1 MAMNNRVLSIEIGN
15 SFTKICEMDYKV
27 KKPKVYKV
35 LTVETP
41 EGIVVDGMLQP
52 TQEYADRMVNALG
65 TNGIRT
71 KKVIFTISSTRVAS
85 REVQIP
91 NVKASKI
98 EALVKTNANE
108 YFPVDLTQYEIGH
121 YLAGG
126 LTENGKLRVMA
137 LAVPKALLDSYY
149 QLAQMCSW
157 EVECFDY
164 SSNSLYQILRD
175 EKSEK
180 VTMVIKIDENST
192 IVTVLSAGKVL
203 LQRTVAYGVQDAI
216 DTMIASGA
224 YAVNDPMSAV
234 ERFQKKTCLNRV
246 LHPGDK
252 VWEENAGRW
261 EDEDAGNVEV
271 TEARQKITASL
282 EPLIVGVS
290 RVIDFYDSRN
300 SENPIEKS
308 YVTGLGGSFSGMSK
322 LFTNCLERKVHTL
335 SEMDDKIGMS
345 KAIRSTRPAAY
356 ISCLGAV
363 LAPVGLIDKSTQKSK
378 GLTVVSGTNYTFVS
392 VAVLVLGV
400 ILSIAMAATSVTR
413 YLGNVAQNV
422 YLQNRVQELQP
433 AQAVYNDYLAAEA
446 QYDKYTYLYA
456 YTQTPNENLVEFINE
471 LEQILPDSFYTNSFS
486 SDQTGISMSV
496 TVEGKAA
503 AARTI
508 LNIRNMQSID
518 DVEISNITDSKDET
532 GTSIVTFSI
541 TGSYKVLGVILSI
554 AMAATSVTRYLG
566 NVAQNVYLQNRVQ
579 ELQPA
584 QAVYNDYL
592 AAEAQYDKYTYL
604 YAYTQTP
611 NENLVEFINELEQI
625 LPDSFYTNS
634 FSSDQTGISMSVTV
648 EGKAAAAR
656 TILNIRN
663 MQSIDDVEISN
674 ITDSKDET
682 GTSIVT
688 FSITGSYKEL
698 TDETEESGEAQADTQ
713 TAQ

>member
-1 MAMNNRVLSIEIGN
+1 MNNRVLSIEIGN
-15 SFTKICEMDYKV
+15 SFTKICEIDYKV

-41 EGIVVDGMLQP
+41 EGVVVDGMLQP
-52 TQEYADRMVNALG
+52 TQEYADHLVNALG

-71 KKVIFTISSTRVAS
+71 KRVIFTISSTRVAS

-91 NVKASKI
+91 NVKANKI
-98 EALVKTNANE
+98 EALVKTNAND

-126 LTENGKLRVMA
+126 LTEEGKLRVMA

-149 QLAQMCSW
+149 QLAQMCGW

-175 EKSEK
+175 EKTET
-180 VTMVIKIDENST
+180 VTMMIKIDENST

-216 DTMIASGA
+216 ETMIASGA

-246 LHPGDK
+246 LHQGDK
-252 VWEENAGRW
+252 LWEENAGRW

-271 TEARQKITASL
+271 TAARQKITSSL

-300 SENPIEKS
+300 GDNPIQKTF
-308 YVTGLGGSFSGMSK
+308 VTGLGGSFSGMSK

-335 SEMDDKIGMS
+335 SDIEDKIGMS

-363 LAPVGLIDKSTQKSK
+363 LAPVGLIDKSQQKTK
-378 GLTVVSGTNYTFVS
+378 GMTVVSGTNYTFVS

-400 ILSIAMAATSVTR
+400 ILSIAMAVTSLTR
-413 YLGNVAQNV
+413 YFGTVAENVA
-422 YLQNRVQELQP
+422 LQARVEELQP
-433 AQAVYNDYLAAEA
+433 AQTVYNEYLSAAA
-446 QYDKYTYLYA
+446 QYDKYKYLYE
-456 YTQTPNENLVEFINE
+456 YTENPNENLVEFINE
-471 LEQILPDSFYTNSFS
+471 LEQILPSSFWTNSFS
-486 SDQTGISMSV
+486 SDMEGISMSV

-508 LNIRNMQSID
+508 LNIRNMESIE
-518 DVEISNITDSKDET
+518 DVQISNITDAQNELGESA
-532 GTSIVTFSI
+532 VTFSI
-541 TGSYKVLGVILSI
+541 TGTYADIHADSEEAENTGD
-554 AMAATSVTRYLG
+554 AA
-566 NVAQNVYLQNRVQ
+566 
-579 ELQPA
+579 
-584 QAVYNDYL
+584 
-592 AAEAQYDKYTYL
+592 
-604 YAYTQTP
+604 
-611 NENLVEFINELEQI
+611 
-625 LPDSFYTNS
+625 
-634 FSSDQTGISMSVTV
+634 
-648 EGKAAAAR
+648 
-656 TILNIRN
+656 
-663 MQSIDDVEISN
+663 
-674 ITDSKDET
+674 
-682 GTSIVT
+682 GT
-688 FSITGSYKEL
+688 
-698 TDETEESGEAQADTQ
+698 

>member
-15 SFTKICEMDYKV
+15 SFTKICEIDYKV

-41 EGIVVDGMLQP
+41 EGVVVDGMLQP
-52 TQEYADRMVNALG
+52 TQEYADHLVNALG

-71 KKVIFTISSTRVAS
+71 KRVIFTISSTRVAS

-91 NVKASKI
+91 NVKANKI
-98 EALVKTNANE
+98 EALVKTNAND

-126 LTENGKLRVMA
+126 LTEEGKLRVMA
-137 LAVPKALLDSYY
+137 LAVTKALLNSYY
-149 QLAQMCSW
+149 QLAQMCGW

-180 VTMVIKIDENST
+180 VTMMIKIDENST

-216 DTMIASGA
+216 ETMIASGA

-246 LHPGDK
+246 LHQGDK
-252 VWEENAGRW
+252 LWEENAGRW

-271 TEARQKITASL
+271 TAARQKITSSL

-300 SENPIEKS
+300 GDNPIQKTF
-308 YVTGLGGSFSGMSK
+308 VTGLGGSFSGMSK

-335 SEMDDKIGMS
+335 SDMEDKIGMS

-363 LAPVGLIDKSTQKSK
+363 LAPVGLIDKSQQKAK
-378 GLTVVSGTNYTFVS
+378 GMTVVSGTNYTFVS

-400 ILSIAMAATSVTR
+400 ILSIAMAVTSLTR
-413 YLGNVAQNV
+413 YFGTVAENVA
-422 YLQNRVQELQP
+422 LQARVEELQP
-433 AQAVYNDYLAAEA
+433 AQTVYNEYLSAAA
-446 QYDKYTYLYA
+446 QYDKYKYLYE
-456 YTQTPNENLVEFINE
+456 YTENPNENLVEFINE
-471 LEQILPDSFYTNSFS
+471 LEQILPDSFYTDSFS
-486 SDQTGISMSV
+486 SDQTGISMTV
-496 TVEGKAA
+496 NVEGKAA

-508 LNIRNMQSID
+508 LNIRNMESIE
-518 DVEISNITDSKDET
+518 DVQISNITDNQDEMGGSWVMFSMT
-532 GTSIVTFSI
+532 GT
-541 TGSYKVLGVILSI
+541 YRELS
-554 AMAATSVTRYLG
+554 
-566 NVAQNVYLQNRVQ
+566 
-579 ELQPA
+579 
-584 QAVYNDYL
+584 
-592 AAEAQYDKYTYL
+592 
-604 YAYTQTP
+604 
-611 NENLVEFINELEQI
+611 
-625 LPDSFYTNS
+625 
-634 FSSDQTGISMSVTV
+634 
-648 EGKAAAAR
+648 
-656 TILNIRN
+656 
-663 MQSIDDVEISN
+663 
-674 ITDSKDET
+674 
-682 GTSIVT
+682 
-688 FSITGSYKEL
+688 
-698 TDETEESGEAQADTQ
+698 DETEETGETVESTQ
-713 TAQ
+713 SVQ

>member
-1 MAMNNRVLSIEIGN
+1 MNNRVLSIEISN
-15 SFTKICEMDYKV
+15 SFTKICEIDYKV

-41 EGIVVDGMLQP
+41 EGVVVDGMLQP
-52 TQEYADRMVNALG
+52 TQEYADHLVNALG
-65 TNGIRT
+65 TNGIHT
-71 KKVIFTISSTRVAS
+71 KRVIFTISSTRVAS

-91 NVKASKI
+91 NVKANKI
-98 EALVKTNANE
+98 EALVKTNAND

-126 LTENGKLRVMA
+126 LTEEGKLRVMA

-149 QLAQMCSW
+149 QLAQMCGW

-180 VTMVIKIDENST
+180 VTMMIKIDENNT

-216 DTMIASGA
+216 ETMIASGA

-246 LHPGDK
+246 LHQGDK
-252 VWEENAGRW
+252 LWEENAGRW

-271 TEARQKITASL
+271 TAARQKITATL
-282 EPLIVGVS
+282 EPLIVGVN

-300 SENPIEKS
+300 GDTPIERT

-335 SEMDDKIGMS
+335 SDMEDKIGMS

-363 LAPVGLIDKSTQKSK
+363 LAPVGLIDKSQQKAK
-378 GLTVVSGTNYTFVS
+378 GMTVVSGTNYTFVS

-400 ILSIAMAATSVTR
+400 ILSIAMAVTSLTR
-413 YLGNVAQNV
+413 YFGTVAENVA
-422 YLQNRVQELQP
+422 LQARVEELQP
-433 AQAVYNDYLAAEA
+433 AQTVYNEYLSTAA
-446 QYDKYTYLYA
+446 QYDKYQYLYE
-456 YTQTPNENLVEFINE
+456 YTENPNENLVEFINE
-471 LEQILPDSFYTNSFS
+471 LEQILPSSFWTNSFS
-486 SDQTGISMSV
+486 SDMEGISMSV

-508 LNIRNMQSID
+508 LNIRNMESIE
-518 DVEISNITDSKDET
+518 DVQISNITDAQNELGESA
-532 GTSIVTFSI
+532 VTFSI
-541 TGSYKVLGVILSI
+541 TGTYADIHADSEEAENTGD
-554 AMAATSVTRYLG
+554 AA
-566 NVAQNVYLQNRVQ
+566 
-579 ELQPA
+579 
-584 QAVYNDYL
+584 
-592 AAEAQYDKYTYL
+592 
-604 YAYTQTP
+604 
-611 NENLVEFINELEQI
+611 
-625 LPDSFYTNS
+625 
-634 FSSDQTGISMSVTV
+634 
-648 EGKAAAAR
+648 
-656 TILNIRN
+656 
-663 MQSIDDVEISN
+663 
-674 ITDSKDET
+674 
-682 GTSIVT
+682 GT
-688 FSITGSYKEL
+688 
-698 TDETEESGEAQADTQ
+698 

>member
-1 MAMNNRVLSIEIGN
+1 MAMNNRVLSIEISN
-15 SFTKICEMDYKV
+15 SFTKICEIDYKV

-41 EGIVVDGMLQP
+41 EGVVVDGMLQP
-52 TQEYADRMVNALG
+52 TQEYADHLVNALG
-65 TNGIRT
+65 TNGIHT
-71 KKVIFTISSTRVAS
+71 KRVIFTISSTRVAS

-91 NVKASKI
+91 NVKANKI
-98 EALVKTNANE
+98 EALVKTNAND

-126 LTENGKLRVMA
+126 LTEEGKLRVMA

-149 QLAQMCSW
+149 QLAQMCGW

-175 EKSEK
+175 EKTET
-180 VTMVIKIDENST
+180 VTMMIKIDENST

-216 DTMIASGA
+216 ETMIASGV

-246 LHPGDK
+246 LHQGDK
-252 VWEENAGRW
+252 LWEENAGRW

-271 TEARQKITASL
+271 TAARQKITSTL
-282 EPLIVGVS
+282 EPLIVGVN

-300 SENPIEKS
+300 GDTPIERT

-335 SEMDDKIGMS
+335 SDMEDKIGMS

-363 LAPVGLIDKSTQKSK
+363 LAPVGLIDKNQQKAK
-378 GLTVVSGTNYTFVS
+378 GMTVVSGTNYTFVS

-400 ILSIAMAATSVTR
+400 ILSIAMAVTSLTR
-413 YLGNVAQNV
+413 YFGTVAENVA
-422 YLQNRVQELQP
+422 LQARVEELQP
-433 AQAVYNDYLAAEA
+433 AQTVYNEYLSAAA
-446 QYDKYTYLYA
+446 QYDKYKYLYE
-456 YTQTPNENLVEFINE
+456 YTENPNENLVEFINE
-471 LEQILPDSFYTNSFS
+471 LEQILPSSFWTNSFS
-486 SDQTGISMSV
+486 SDMEGISMSV

-508 LNIRNMQSID
+508 LNIRNMESIE
-518 DVEISNITDSKDET
+518 DVQISNITDAQNELGESA
-532 GTSIVTFSI
+532 VTFSI
-541 TGSYKVLGVILSI
+541 TG
-554 AMAATSVTRYLG
+554 
-566 NVAQNVYLQNRVQ
+566 
-579 ELQPA
+579 
-584 QAVYNDYL
+584 
-592 AAEAQYDKYTYL
+592 TY
-604 YAYTQTP
+604 ADIHADTEET
-611 NENLVEFINELEQI
+611 E
-625 LPDSFYTNS
+625 S
-634 FSSDQTGISMSVTV
+634 TGDT
-648 EGKAAAAR
+648 
-656 TILNIRN
+656 
-663 MQSIDDVEISN
+663 
-674 ITDSKDET
+674 T
-682 GTSIVT
+682 GT
-688 FSITGSYKEL
+688 
-698 TDETEESGEAQADTQ
+698 

>member
-1 MAMNNRVLSIEIGN
+1 MNNRVLSIEIGN
-15 SFTKICEMDYKV
+15 SFTKICEIDYKV

-41 EGIVVDGMLQP
+41 EGVVVDGMLQP
-52 TQEYADRMVNALG
+52 TQEYADHLVNALG

-71 KKVIFTISSTRVAS
+71 KRVIFTISSTRVAS

-91 NVKASKI
+91 NVKANKI
-98 EALVKTNANE
+98 EALVKTNAND

-126 LTENGKLRVMA
+126 LTEEGKLRVMA

-149 QLAQMCSW
+149 QLAQMCGW

-180 VTMVIKIDENST
+180 VTMMIKIDENST

-216 DTMIASGA
+216 ETMIASGA

-246 LHPGDK
+246 LHQGDK
-252 VWEENAGRW
+252 LWEENAGRW

-271 TEARQKITASL
+271 TAARQKITSSL
-282 EPLIVGVS
+282 EPLIFGVS

-300 SENPIEKS
+300 SDTPIERT

-363 LAPVGLIDKSTQKSK
+363 LAPVGLIDKSTQKAK

-392 VAVLVLGV
+392 VAILVLGV
-400 ILSIAMAATSVTR
+400 ILSIAMAVTSLTR
-413 YLGNVAQNV
+413 YFGTVAENVA
-422 YLQNRVQELQP
+422 LQARVEELQP
-433 AQAVYNDYLAAEA
+433 AQTVYNEYLSAAA
-446 QYDKYTYLYA
+446 QYDKYKYLYE
-456 YTQTPNENLVEFINE
+456 YTENPNENLVEFINE
-471 LEQILPDSFYTNSFS
+471 LEQILPDSFYTDSFS
-486 SDQTGISMSV
+486 SDQTGISMTV
-496 TVEGKAA
+496 NVEGKAA

-508 LNIRNMQSID
+508 LNIRNMESIE
-518 DVEISNITDSKDET
+518 DVQISNITDNQDEMGGSWVMFSMT
-532 GTSIVTFSI
+532 GT
-541 TGSYKVLGVILSI
+541 Y
-554 AMAATSVTRYLG
+554 R
-566 NVAQNVYLQNRVQ
+566 
-579 ELQPA
+579 
-584 QAVYNDYL
+584 
-592 AAEAQYDKYTYL
+592 
-604 YAYTQTP
+604 
-611 NENLVEFINELEQI
+611 
-625 LPDSFYTNS
+625 
-634 FSSDQTGISMSVTV
+634 
-648 EGKAAAAR
+648 
-656 TILNIRN
+656 
-663 MQSIDDVEISN
+663 
-674 ITDSKDET
+674 
-682 GTSIVT
+682 
-688 FSITGSYKEL
+688 EL
-698 TDETEESGEAQADTQ
+698 TDETEETGETVESTQ
-713 TAQ
+713 SVQ

>member
-52 TQEYADRMVNALG
+52 TQEYADHLVNALG

-71 KKVIFTISSTRVAS
+71 KKVLFTISSTRVAS

-91 NVKASKI
+91 NVKANKI
-98 EALVKTNANE
+98 EALVKTNASD
-108 YFPVDLTQYEIGH
+108 YFPVDLIQYEIGH

-126 LTENGKLRVMA
+126 LAENGKLRVMA
-137 LAVPKALLDSYY
+137 LAVPKALLNSYY
-149 QLAQMCSW
+149 QLAQMCGW
-157 EVECFDY
+157 EIECFDY

-224 YAVNDPMSAV
+224 YAVNNPMSAV

-271 TEARQKITASL
+271 TAARQKITASL

-363 LAPVGLIDKSTQKSK
+363 LAPVGLIDKSTQKAK

-541 TGSYKVLGVILSI
+541 TGSYK
-554 AMAATSVTRYLG
+554 
-566 NVAQNVYLQNRVQ
+566 
-579 ELQPA
+579 
-584 QAVYNDYL
+584 
-592 AAEAQYDKYTYL
+592 
-604 YAYTQTP
+604 
-611 NENLVEFINELEQI
+611 
-625 LPDSFYTNS
+625 
-634 FSSDQTGISMSVTV
+634 
-648 EGKAAAAR
+648 
-656 TILNIRN
+656 
-663 MQSIDDVEISN
+663 
-674 ITDSKDET
+674 
-682 GTSIVT
+682 
-688 FSITGSYKEL
+688 EL
-698 TDETEESGEAQADTQ
+698 TDETEESGEAQTGTQ

>member
-1 MAMNNRVLSIEIGN
+1 MNNRVLSIEIGN
-15 SFTKICEMDYKV
+15 SFTKICEIDYKV

-41 EGIVVDGMLQP
+41 EGVVVDGMLQP
-52 TQEYADRMVNALG
+52 TQEYADHLVNALG

-71 KKVIFTISSTRVAS
+71 KRVIFTISSTRVAS

-91 NVKASKI
+91 NVKANKI
-98 EALVKTNANE
+98 EALVKTNAND

-126 LTENGKLRVMA
+126 LTEEGKLRVMA

-149 QLAQMCSW
+149 QLAQMCGW

-180 VTMVIKIDENST
+180 VTMMIKIDENNT

-216 DTMIASGA
+216 ETMIASGA

-246 LHPGDK
+246 LHQGDK
-252 VWEENAGRW
+252 LWEENAGRW
-261 EDEDAGNVEV
+261 EDEDAGNAEV
-271 TEARQKITASL
+271 TAARQKITSSL

-300 SENPIEKS
+300 SNTPIERT

-335 SEMDDKIGMS
+335 SDMDDKIGMS

-363 LAPVGLIDKSTQKSK
+363 LAPVGLIDKSQQKAK
-378 GLTVVSGTNYTFVS
+378 GMTVVSGTNYTFVS

-400 ILSIAMAATSVTR
+400 ILSIAMAVTSLTR
-413 YLGNVAQNV
+413 YFGTVAENVA
-422 YLQNRVQELQP
+422 LQARVEELQP
-433 AQAVYNDYLAAEA
+433 AQTVYNEYLSTAA
-446 QYDKYTYLYA
+446 QYDKYKYLYE
-456 YTQTPNENLVEFINE
+456 YTENPNENLVEFINE
-471 LEQILPDSFYTNSFS
+471 LEQILPSSFWTNSFS
-486 SDQTGISMSV
+486 SDMEGISMSV

-508 LNIRNMQSID
+508 LNIRNMESIE
-518 DVEISNITDSKDET
+518 DVQISNITDTQNELGESA
-532 GTSIVTFSI
+532 VTFSI
-541 TGSYKVLGVILSI
+541 TG
-554 AMAATSVTRYLG
+554 
-566 NVAQNVYLQNRVQ
+566 
-579 ELQPA
+579 
-584 QAVYNDYL
+584 
-592 AAEAQYDKYTYL
+592 TY
-604 YAYTQTP
+604 ADIHADTEET
-611 NENLVEFINELEQI
+611 E
-625 LPDSFYTNS
+625 S
-634 FSSDQTGISMSVTV
+634 TGDT
-648 EGKAAAAR
+648 
-656 TILNIRN
+656 
-663 MQSIDDVEISN
+663 
-674 ITDSKDET
+674 T
-682 GTSIVT
+682 GT
-688 FSITGSYKEL
+688 
-698 TDETEESGEAQADTQ
+698 

>member
-1 MAMNNRVLSIEIGN
+1 MNNRVLSIEIGN
-15 SFTKICEMDYKV
+15 SFTKICEIDYKV

-41 EGIVVDGMLQP
+41 EGVVVDGMLQP
-52 TQEYADRMVNALG
+52 TQEYADHLVNALG

-98 EALVKTNANE
+98 EALVKTNAND

-126 LTENGKLRVMA
+126 LTEEGKLRVMA
-137 LAVPKALLDSYY
+137 LAVPKALLNSYY
-149 QLAQMCSW
+149 QLAQMCGW

-175 EKSEK
+175 EKTET
-180 VTMVIKIDENST
+180 VTMMIKIDENST

-216 DTMIASGA
+216 ETMIASGA
-224 YAVNDPMSAV
+224 YAVSDPMSAV

-252 VWEENAGRW
+252 LWEENAGRW
-261 EDEDAGNVEV
+261 EDEDAGNAEV
-271 TEARQKITASL
+271 TAARQKITSSL

-300 SENPIEKS
+300 SNTPIERT

-335 SEMDDKIGMS
+335 SDMDDKIGMS

-363 LAPVGLIDKSTQKSK
+363 LAPVGLIDKSQQKGK
-378 GLTVVSGTNYTFVS
+378 GMTVVSGTNYTFVS

-400 ILSIAMAATSVTR
+400 ILSIAMAVTSLTR
-413 YLGNVAQNV
+413 YFGTVAENVA
-422 YLQNRVQELQP
+422 LQARVEELQP
-433 AQAVYNDYLAAEA
+433 AQTVYNEYLSAAA
-446 QYDKYTYLYA
+446 QYDKYEYLYA
-456 YTQTPNENLVEFINE
+456 YTETPNENLVEFINE
-471 LEQILPDSFYTNSFS
+471 LEQILPDSFWTNSFS
-486 SDQTGISMSV
+486 SDDTGISMTV
-496 TVEGKAA
+496 TVAGKPAA
-503 AARTI
+503 AETI
-508 LNIRNMQSID
+508 KNIRNMKSMEE
-518 DVEISNITDSKDET
+518 VTVSGITDNTDEAGNST
-532 GTSIVTFSI
+532 VTFSI
-541 TGSYKVLGVILSI
+541 S
-554 AMAATSVTRYLG
+554 
-566 NVAQNVYLQNRVQ
+566 
-579 ELQPA
+579 
-584 QAVYNDYL
+584 
-592 AAEAQYDKYTYL
+592 
-604 YAYTQTP
+604 
-611 NENLVEFINELEQI
+611 
-625 LPDSFYTNS
+625 
-634 FSSDQTGISMSVTV
+634 
-648 EGKAAAAR
+648 
-656 TILNIRN
+656 
-663 MQSIDDVEISN
+663 
-674 ITDSKDET
+674 
-682 GTSIVT
+682 GT
-688 FSITGSYKEL
+688 YKEL
-698 TDETEESGEAQADTQ
+698 TDETEENGETLSSTQ

>member
-15 SFTKICEMDYKV
+15 SFTKICEIDYKV

-41 EGIVVDGMLQP
+41 EGVVVDGMLQP
-52 TQEYADRMVNALG
+52 TQEYADHLVNALG
-65 TNGIRT
+65 TNGIHTRR
-71 KKVIFTISSTRVAS
+71 VIFTISSTRVAS

-91 NVKASKI
+91 NVKANKI
-98 EALVKTNANE
+98 EALVKTNAND

-126 LTENGKLRVMA
+126 LTEEGKLRVMA

-149 QLAQMCSW
+149 QLAQMCGW

-180 VTMVIKIDENST
+180 VTMMIKIDENST

-216 DTMIASGA
+216 ETMIASGA

-246 LHPGDK
+246 LHQGDK
-252 VWEENAGRW
+252 LWEENAGRW

-271 TEARQKITASL
+271 TAARQKITSSL

-300 SENPIEKS
+300 SNTPIERT

-363 LAPVGLIDKSTQKSK
+363 LAPVGLIDKSQQKGK
-378 GLTVVSGTNYTFVS
+378 GMTVVSGTNYTFVS

-400 ILSIAMAATSVTR
+400 ILSIAMAVTSLTR
-413 YLGNVAQNV
+413 YFGTVAENVA
-422 YLQNRVQELQP
+422 LQARVEELQP
-433 AQAVYNDYLAAEA
+433 AQTVYNEYLSAAA
-446 QYDKYTYLYA
+446 QYDKYKYLYE
-456 YTQTPNENLVEFINE
+456 YTENPNENLVEFINE
-471 LEQILPDSFYTNSFS
+471 LEQILPDSFYTDSFS
-486 SDQTGISMSV
+486 SDQTGISMTV
-496 TVEGKAA
+496 NVEGKAA

-508 LNIRNMQSID
+508 LNIRNMESIE
-518 DVEISNITDSKDET
+518 DVQISNITDNQDEMGGSWVMFSMT
-532 GTSIVTFSI
+532 GT
-541 TGSYKVLGVILSI
+541 YRELS
-554 AMAATSVTRYLG
+554 
-566 NVAQNVYLQNRVQ
+566 
-579 ELQPA
+579 
-584 QAVYNDYL
+584 
-592 AAEAQYDKYTYL
+592 
-604 YAYTQTP
+604 
-611 NENLVEFINELEQI
+611 
-625 LPDSFYTNS
+625 
-634 FSSDQTGISMSVTV
+634 
-648 EGKAAAAR
+648 
-656 TILNIRN
+656 
-663 MQSIDDVEISN
+663 
-674 ITDSKDET
+674 
-682 GTSIVT
+682 
-688 FSITGSYKEL
+688 
-698 TDETEESGEAQADTQ
+698 DETEETGETVESTQ
-713 TAQ
+713 SVQ

>member
-15 SFTKICEMDYKV
+15 SFTKICEIDYKV

-41 EGIVVDGMLQP
+41 EGVVVDGMLQP
-52 TQEYADRMVNALG
+52 TQEYADHLVNALG

-71 KKVIFTISSTRVAS
+71 KRVIFTISSTRVAS

-98 EALVKTNANE
+98 EALVKTNAND

-126 LTENGKLRVMA
+126 LTEEGKLRVMA

-149 QLAQMCSW
+149 QLAQMCGW

-180 VTMVIKIDENST
+180 VTMMIKIDENST

-216 DTMIASGA
+216 ETMIASGA

-246 LHPGDK
+246 LHQGDK
-252 VWEENAGRW
+252 LWEENAGRW

-271 TEARQKITASL
+271 TAARQKITASL

-300 SENPIEKS
+300 SDTPIERT

-335 SEMDDKIGMS
+335 SDMEDKIGMS

-363 LAPVGLIDKSTQKSK
+363 LAPVGLIDKSQQKAK
-378 GLTVVSGTNYTFVS
+378 GMTVVSGTNYTFVS

-400 ILSIAMAATSVTR
+400 ILSIAMAVTSLTR
-413 YLGNVAQNV
+413 YFGTVAENVA
-422 YLQNRVQELQP
+422 LQARVEELQP
-433 AQAVYNDYLAAEA
+433 AQTVYNEYLSAAA
-446 QYDKYTYLYA
+446 QYDKYKYLYE
-456 YTQTPNENLVEFINE
+456 YTENPNENLVEFINE
-471 LEQILPDSFYTNSFS
+471 LEQILPDSFYTDSFS
-486 SDQTGISMSV
+486 SDQTGISMTV
-496 TVEGKAA
+496 NVEGKAA

-508 LNIRNMQSID
+508 LNIRNMESIE
-518 DVEISNITDSKDET
+518 DVQISNITDNQDEMGGSWVMFSMT
-532 GTSIVTFSI
+532 GT
-541 TGSYKVLGVILSI
+541 YRELS
-554 AMAATSVTRYLG
+554 
-566 NVAQNVYLQNRVQ
+566 
-579 ELQPA
+579 
-584 QAVYNDYL
+584 
-592 AAEAQYDKYTYL
+592 
-604 YAYTQTP
+604 
-611 NENLVEFINELEQI
+611 
-625 LPDSFYTNS
+625 
-634 FSSDQTGISMSVTV
+634 
-648 EGKAAAAR
+648 
-656 TILNIRN
+656 
-663 MQSIDDVEISN
+663 
-674 ITDSKDET
+674 
-682 GTSIVT
+682 
-688 FSITGSYKEL
+688 
-698 TDETEESGEAQADTQ
+698 DETEETGETVESTQ
-713 TAQ
+713 SVQ

>member
-1 MAMNNRVLSIEIGN
+1 MNNRVLSIEIGN
-15 SFTKICEMDYKV
+15 SFTKICEIDYKV

-41 EGIVVDGMLQP
+41 EGVVVDGMLQP
-52 TQEYADRMVNALG
+52 TQEYADHLVNALG

-98 EALVKTNANE
+98 EALVKTNAND

-126 LTENGKLRVMA
+126 LTEEGKLRVMA
-137 LAVPKALLDSYY
+137 LAVPKALLNSYY
-149 QLAQMCSW
+149 QLAQMCGW

-180 VTMVIKIDENST
+180 VTMMIKIDENNT

-216 DTMIASGA
+216 ETMIASGA

-252 VWEENAGRW
+252 LWEENAGRW

-271 TEARQKITASL
+271 TAARQKITSSL

-300 SENPIEKS
+300 SDTPIERT

-335 SEMDDKIGMS
+335 SDMDDKIGMS

-363 LAPVGLIDKSTQKSK
+363 LAPVGLIDKSQQKAK
-378 GLTVVSGTNYTFVS
+378 GMTVVSGTNYTFVS

-400 ILSIAMAATSVTR
+400 ILSIAMAVTSLTR
-413 YLGNVAQNV
+413 YFGTVAENVA
-422 YLQNRVQELQP
+422 LQARVEELQP
-433 AQAVYNDYLAAEA
+433 AQAVYNDYLATAA
-446 QYDKYTYLYA
+446 QYDKYQYLYE
-456 YTQTPNENLVEFINE
+456 YTENPNENLVEFINE
-471 LEQILPDSFYTNSFS
+471 LEQILPSSFWTNSFS
-486 SDQTGISMSV
+486 SDMEGISMSV

-508 LNIRNMQSID
+508 LNIRNMESIE
-518 DVEISNITDSKDET
+518 DVQISNITDAQNELGESA
-532 GTSIVTFSI
+532 VTFSI
-541 TGSYKVLGVILSI
+541 TGTYADIHADSEEAENTGD
-554 AMAATSVTRYLG
+554 AA
-566 NVAQNVYLQNRVQ
+566 
-579 ELQPA
+579 
-584 QAVYNDYL
+584 
-592 AAEAQYDKYTYL
+592 
-604 YAYTQTP
+604 
-611 NENLVEFINELEQI
+611 
-625 LPDSFYTNS
+625 
-634 FSSDQTGISMSVTV
+634 
-648 EGKAAAAR
+648 
-656 TILNIRN
+656 
-663 MQSIDDVEISN
+663 
-674 ITDSKDET
+674 
-682 GTSIVT
+682 GT
-688 FSITGSYKEL
+688 
-698 TDETEESGEAQADTQ
+698 

>member
-1 MAMNNRVLSIEIGN
+1 MNNRVLSIEIGN
-15 SFTKICEMDYKV
+15 SFTKICEIDYKV

-41 EGIVVDGMLQP
+41 EGVVVDGMLQP
-52 TQEYADRMVNALG
+52 TQEYADHLVNALG

-71 KKVIFTISSTRVAS
+71 KRVIFTISSTRVAS

-91 NVKASKI
+91 NVKANKI
-98 EALVKTNANE
+98 EALVKTNAND

-149 QLAQMCSW
+149 QLAQMCGW

-180 VTMVIKIDENST
+180 VTMMIKIDENST

-216 DTMIASGA
+216 ETMIASGA

-246 LHPGDK
+246 LHQGDK

-271 TEARQKITASL
+271 TAARQKITASL

-300 SENPIEKS
+300 GDTPIERT

-335 SEMDDKIGMS
+335 SDMDDKIGMS

-363 LAPVGLIDKSTQKSK
+363 LAPVGLIDKSQQKAK
-378 GLTVVSGTNYTFVS
+378 GMTVVSGTNYTFVS

-400 ILSIAMAATSVTR
+400 ILSIAMAVTSLTR
-413 YLGNVAQNV
+413 YFGTVAENVA
-422 YLQNRVQELQP
+422 LQARVEELQP
-433 AQAVYNDYLAAEA
+433 AQAVYNEYLSAAA
-446 QYDKYTYLYA
+446 QYDKYKYLYE
-456 YTQTPNENLVEFINE
+456 YTENPNENLVEFINE
-471 LEQILPDSFYTNSFS
+471 LEQILPSSFWTNSFS
-486 SDQTGISMSV
+486 SDMEGISMSV

-508 LNIRNMQSID
+508 LNIRNMESIE
-518 DVEISNITDSKDET
+518 DVQISNITDTQNELGESA
-532 GTSIVTFSI
+532 VTFSI
-541 TGSYKVLGVILSI
+541 TG
-554 AMAATSVTRYLG
+554 
-566 NVAQNVYLQNRVQ
+566 
-579 ELQPA
+579 
-584 QAVYNDYL
+584 
-592 AAEAQYDKYTYL
+592 TY
-604 YAYTQTP
+604 ADIHADTEET
-611 NENLVEFINELEQI
+611 E
-625 LPDSFYTNS
+625 S
-634 FSSDQTGISMSVTV
+634 TGDT
-648 EGKAAAAR
+648 
-656 TILNIRN
+656 
-663 MQSIDDVEISN
+663 
-674 ITDSKDET
+674 T
-682 GTSIVT
+682 GT
-688 FSITGSYKEL
+688 
-698 TDETEESGEAQADTQ
+698 

>member
-1 MAMNNRVLSIEIGN
+1 MAMNNRVLSIEISN
-15 SFTKICEMDYKV
+15 SFTKICEIDYKV

-41 EGIVVDGMLQP
+41 EGVVVDGMLQP
-52 TQEYADRMVNALG
+52 TQEYADHLVNALG

-91 NVKASKI
+91 NVKANKI
-98 EALVKTNANE
+98 EALVKTNAND

-126 LTENGKLRVMA
+126 LTEEGKLRVMA

-149 QLAQMCSW
+149 QLAQMCGW

-180 VTMVIKIDENST
+180 VTMMIKIDENST

-216 DTMIASGA
+216 ETMIASGV

-246 LHPGDK
+246 LHQGDK
-252 VWEENAGRW
+252 LWEENAGRW

-271 TEARQKITASL
+271 TAARQKITSSL

-300 SENPIEKS
+300 SDTPIERT

-335 SEMDDKIGMS
+335 SDMEDKIGMS

-363 LAPVGLIDKSTQKSK
+363 LAPVGLIDKSQQKAK
-378 GLTVVSGTNYTFVS
+378 GMTVVSGTNYTFVS

-400 ILSIAMAATSVTR
+400 ILSIAMAVTSLTR
-413 YLGNVAQNV
+413 YFGTVAENVA
-422 YLQNRVQELQP
+422 LQARVEELQP
-433 AQAVYNDYLAAEA
+433 AQAVYNEYLSAAA
-446 QYDKYTYLYA
+446 QYDKYKYLYE
-456 YTQTPNENLVEFINE
+456 YTENPNENLVEFINE
-471 LEQILPDSFYTNSFS
+471 LEQILPSSFWTNSFS
-486 SDQTGISMSV
+486 SDMEGISMSV

-508 LNIRNMQSID
+508 LNIRNMESIE
-518 DVEISNITDSKDET
+518 DVQISNITDTQNELGESA
-532 GTSIVTFSI
+532 VTFSI
-541 TGSYKVLGVILSI
+541 TG
-554 AMAATSVTRYLG
+554 
-566 NVAQNVYLQNRVQ
+566 
-579 ELQPA
+579 
-584 QAVYNDYL
+584 
-592 AAEAQYDKYTYL
+592 TY
-604 YAYTQTP
+604 ADIHADTEET
-611 NENLVEFINELEQI
+611 E
-625 LPDSFYTNS
+625 S
-634 FSSDQTGISMSVTV
+634 TGDT
-648 EGKAAAAR
+648 
-656 TILNIRN
+656 
-663 MQSIDDVEISN
+663 
-674 ITDSKDET
+674 T
-682 GTSIVT
+682 GT
-688 FSITGSYKEL
+688 
-698 TDETEESGEAQADTQ
+698 

>member
-1 MAMNNRVLSIEIGN
+1 MNNRVLSIEISN
-15 SFTKICEMDYKV
+15 SFTKICEIDYKV

-41 EGIVVDGMLQP
+41 EGVVVDGMLQP
-52 TQEYADRMVNALG
+52 TQEYADHLVNALG
-65 TNGIRT
+65 TNGIHT
-71 KKVIFTISSTRVAS
+71 KRVIFTISSTRVAS

-91 NVKASKI
+91 NVKANKI
-98 EALVKTNANE
+98 EALVKTNAND

-126 LTENGKLRVMA
+126 LTEEGKLRVMA

-149 QLAQMCSW
+149 QLAQMCGW

-180 VTMVIKIDENST
+180 VTMMIKIDENNT

-216 DTMIASGA
+216 ETMIASGA

-246 LHPGDK
+246 LHQGDK
-252 VWEENAGRW
+252 LWEENAGRW

-271 TEARQKITASL
+271 TAARQKITSSL

-300 SENPIEKS
+300 GDNPIQKTF
-308 YVTGLGGSFSGMSK
+308 VTGLGGSFSGMSK

-335 SEMDDKIGMS
+335 SDMEDKIGMS

-363 LAPVGLIDKSTQKSK
+363 LAPVGLIDKSQQKAK
-378 GLTVVSGTNYTFVS
+378 GMTVVSGTNYTFVS

-400 ILSIAMAATSVTR
+400 ILSIAMAVTSLTR
-413 YLGNVAQNV
+413 YFGTVAENVA
-422 YLQNRVQELQP
+422 LQARVEELQP
-433 AQAVYNDYLAAEA
+433 AQTVYNEYLSATA
-446 QYDKYTYLYA
+446 QYDKYKYLYE
-456 YTQTPNENLVEFINE
+456 YTENPNENLVEFINE
-471 LEQILPDSFYTNSFS
+471 LEQILPSSFWTNSFS

-508 LNIRNMQSID
+508 LNIRNMESIE
-518 DVEISNITDSKDET
+518 DVQISNITDAQNELGESA
-532 GTSIVTFSI
+532 VTFSI
-541 TGSYKVLGVILSI
+541 TGTYADIHADSEEAENTGD
-554 AMAATSVTRYLG
+554 AA
-566 NVAQNVYLQNRVQ
+566 
-579 ELQPA
+579 
-584 QAVYNDYL
+584 
-592 AAEAQYDKYTYL
+592 
-604 YAYTQTP
+604 
-611 NENLVEFINELEQI
+611 
-625 LPDSFYTNS
+625 
-634 FSSDQTGISMSVTV
+634 
-648 EGKAAAAR
+648 
-656 TILNIRN
+656 
-663 MQSIDDVEISN
+663 
-674 ITDSKDET
+674 
-682 GTSIVT
+682 GT
-688 FSITGSYKEL
+688 
-698 TDETEESGEAQADTQ
+698 

>member
-1 MAMNNRVLSIEIGN
+1 MNNRVLSIEIGN
-15 SFTKICEMDYKV
+15 SFTKICEIDYKV

-41 EGIVVDGMLQP
+41 EGVVVDGMLQP
-52 TQEYADRMVNALG
+52 TQEYADHLVNALG

-71 KKVIFTISSTRVAS
+71 KRVIFTISSTRVAS

-91 NVKASKI
+91 NVKANKI
-98 EALVKTNANE
+98 EALVKTNAND

-126 LTENGKLRVMA
+126 LTEEGKLRVMA

-149 QLAQMCSW
+149 QLAQMCGW

-180 VTMVIKIDENST
+180 VTMMIKIDENNT

-216 DTMIASGA
+216 ETMIASGA

-246 LHPGDK
+246 LHQGDK
-252 VWEENAGRW
+252 LWEENAGRW

-271 TEARQKITASL
+271 TAARQKITASL

-300 SENPIEKS
+300 GDNPIQKTF
-308 YVTGLGGSFSGMSK
+308 VTGLGGSFSGMSK

-335 SEMDDKIGMS
+335 SDMEDKIGMS

-363 LAPVGLIDKSTQKSK
+363 LAPVGLIDKSQQKAK
-378 GLTVVSGTNYTFVS
+378 GMTVVSGTNYTFVS

-400 ILSIAMAATSVTR
+400 ILSIAMAVTSLTR
-413 YLGNVAQNV
+413 YFGTVAENVA
-422 YLQNRVQELQP
+422 LQARVEELQP
-433 AQAVYNDYLAAEA
+433 AQAVYNDYLATAA
-446 QYDKYTYLYA
+446 QYDKYQYLYE
-456 YTQTPNENLVEFINE
+456 YTENPNENLVEFINE
-471 LEQILPDSFYTNSFS
+471 LEQILPSSFWTNSFS
-486 SDQTGISMSV
+486 SDMEGISMSV

-508 LNIRNMQSID
+508 LNIRNMESIE
-518 DVEISNITDSKDET
+518 DVQISNITDAQNELGESA
-532 GTSIVTFSI
+532 VTFSI
-541 TGSYKVLGVILSI
+541 TGTYADIHADSEEAENTGD
-554 AMAATSVTRYLG
+554 AA
-566 NVAQNVYLQNRVQ
+566 
-579 ELQPA
+579 
-584 QAVYNDYL
+584 
-592 AAEAQYDKYTYL
+592 
-604 YAYTQTP
+604 
-611 NENLVEFINELEQI
+611 
-625 LPDSFYTNS
+625 
-634 FSSDQTGISMSVTV
+634 
-648 EGKAAAAR
+648 
-656 TILNIRN
+656 
-663 MQSIDDVEISN
+663 
-674 ITDSKDET
+674 
-682 GTSIVT
+682 GT
-688 FSITGSYKEL
+688 
-698 TDETEESGEAQADTQ
+698 

>member
-15 SFTKICEMDYKV
+15 SFTKICEIDYKV

-41 EGIVVDGMLQP
+41 EGVVVDGMLQP
-52 TQEYADRMVNALG
+52 TQEYADHLVNALG

-98 EALVKTNANE
+98 EALVKTNAND

-126 LTENGKLRVMA
+126 LTEEGKLRVMA
-137 LAVPKALLDSYY
+137 LAVPKALLNSYY
-149 QLAQMCSW
+149 QLAQICGW

-175 EKSEK
+175 EKTET
-180 VTMVIKIDENST
+180 VTMMIKIDENST

-216 DTMIASGA
+216 ETMIASGA

-246 LHPGDK
+246 LHQGDK
-252 VWEENAGRW
+252 LWEENAGRW

-271 TEARQKITASL
+271 TAARQKITASL

-300 SENPIEKS
+300 GDTPIERT

-335 SEMDDKIGMS
+335 SDMDDKIGMS

-363 LAPVGLIDKSTQKSK
+363 LAPVGLIDKSQQKAK
-378 GLTVVSGTNYTFVS
+378 GMTVVSGTNYTFVS

-400 ILSIAMAATSVTR
+400 ILSIAMAVTSLTR
-413 YLGNVAQNV
+413 YFGTVAENVA
-422 YLQNRVQELQP
+422 LQARVEELQP
-433 AQAVYNDYLAAEA
+433 AQTVYNEYLSAAA
-446 QYDKYTYLYA
+446 QYDKYKYLYE
-456 YTQTPNENLVEFINE
+456 YTENPNENLVEFINE
-471 LEQILPDSFYTNSFS
+471 LEQILPDSFYTDSFS
-486 SDQTGISMSV
+486 SDQTGISMTV
-496 TVEGKAA
+496 NVEGKAA

-508 LNIRNMQSID
+508 LNIRNMESIE
-518 DVEISNITDSKDET
+518 DVQISNITDNQDEMGGSWVMFSMT
-532 GTSIVTFSI
+532 GT
-541 TGSYKVLGVILSI
+541 YRELS
-554 AMAATSVTRYLG
+554 
-566 NVAQNVYLQNRVQ
+566 
-579 ELQPA
+579 
-584 QAVYNDYL
+584 
-592 AAEAQYDKYTYL
+592 
-604 YAYTQTP
+604 
-611 NENLVEFINELEQI
+611 
-625 LPDSFYTNS
+625 
-634 FSSDQTGISMSVTV
+634 
-648 EGKAAAAR
+648 
-656 TILNIRN
+656 
-663 MQSIDDVEISN
+663 
-674 ITDSKDET
+674 
-682 GTSIVT
+682 
-688 FSITGSYKEL
+688 
-698 TDETEESGEAQADTQ
+698 DETEETGETVESTQ
-713 TAQ
+713 SVQ

>member
-1 MAMNNRVLSIEIGN
+1 MNNRVLSIEIGN

-52 TQEYADRMVNALG
+52 TQEYADHLVNALG

-71 KKVIFTISSTRVAS
+71 KKVLFTISSTRVAS

-91 NVKASKI
+91 NVKANKI
-98 EALVKTNANE
+98 EALVKTNASD

-126 LTENGKLRVMA
+126 LAENGKLRVMA
-137 LAVPKALLDSYY
+137 LAVPKALLNSYY
-149 QLAQMCSW
+149 QLAQMCGW
-157 EVECFDY
+157 EIECFDY

-224 YAVNDPMSAV
+224 YSVNDPMSAV

-271 TEARQKITASL
+271 TAARQKITASL

-413 YLGNVAQNV
+413 YLGNVAQNAV
-422 YLQNRVQELQP
+422 LQARVEELQP
-433 AQAVYNDYLAAEA
+433 ARAVYNEYLTAAA
-446 QYDKYTYLYA
+446 QYDKYKYLYE
-456 YTQTPNENLVEFINE
+456 YTENPNENLVDFINE
-471 LEQILPDSFYTNSFS
+471 LEQILPSSFYTNSFS
-486 SDQTGISMSV
+486 SDLDGISMSV
-496 TVEGKAA
+496 TVEGKEA

-508 LNIRNMQSID
+508 LNIRNMKSIS
-518 DVEISNITDSKDET
+518 DVQISNITDSKNEL
-532 GTSIVTFSI
+532 GESAVTFSI
-541 TGSYKVLGVILSI
+541 TG
-554 AMAATSVTRYLG
+554 
-566 NVAQNVYLQNRVQ
+566 
-579 ELQPA
+579 
-584 QAVYNDYL
+584 
-592 AAEAQYDKYTYL
+592 TY
-604 YAYTQTP
+604 AD
-611 NENLVEFINELEQI
+611 IH
-625 LPDSFYTNS
+625 
-634 FSSDQTGISMSVTV
+634 
-648 EGKAAAAR
+648 A
-656 TILNIRN
+656 
-663 MQSIDDVEISN
+663 
-674 ITDSKDET
+674 
-682 GTSIVT
+682 
-688 FSITGSYKEL
+688 
-698 TDETEESGEAQADTQ
+698 ETEETEAAGDTAGT

>member
-1 MAMNNRVLSIEIGN
+1 MNNRVLSIEIGN
-15 SFTKICEMDYKV
+15 SFTKICEIDYKV

-41 EGIVVDGMLQP
+41 EGVVVDGMLQP
-52 TQEYADRMVNALG
+52 TQEYADHLVNALG

-91 NVKASKI
+91 NVKANKI
-98 EALVKTNANE
+98 EALVKTNAND

-126 LTENGKLRVMA
+126 LTEEGKLRVMA

-149 QLAQMCSW
+149 QLAQMCGW

-180 VTMVIKIDENST
+180 VTMMIKIDENST

-216 DTMIASGA
+216 ETMIASGV
-224 YAVNDPMSAV
+224 YAVNNPMSAV

-246 LHPGDK
+246 LHQGDK
-252 VWEENAGRW
+252 LWEENAGRW

-271 TEARQKITASL
+271 TAARQKITSSL

-300 SENPIEKS
+300 SDTPIERT

-335 SEMDDKIGMS
+335 SDMEDKIGMS

-363 LAPVGLIDKSTQKSK
+363 LAPVGLIDKSQQKAK
-378 GLTVVSGTNYTFVS
+378 GMTVVSGTNYTFVS

-400 ILSIAMAATSVTR
+400 ILSIAMAVTSLTR
-413 YLGNVAQNV
+413 YFGTVAENVA
-422 YLQNRVQELQP
+422 LQERVEELQP
-433 AQAVYNDYLAAEA
+433 AQTVYNEYLSTAA
-446 QYDKYTYLYA
+446 QYDKYKYLYE
-456 YTQTPNENLVEFINE
+456 YTENPNENLVEFINE
-471 LEQILPDSFYTNSFS
+471 LEQILPSSFWTNSFS
-486 SDQTGISMSV
+486 SDMEGISMSV

-508 LNIRNMQSID
+508 LNIRNMESIE
-518 DVEISNITDSKDET
+518 DVQISNITDTQNELGESA
-532 GTSIVTFSI
+532 VTFSI
-541 TGSYKVLGVILSI
+541 TG
-554 AMAATSVTRYLG
+554 
-566 NVAQNVYLQNRVQ
+566 
-579 ELQPA
+579 
-584 QAVYNDYL
+584 
-592 AAEAQYDKYTYL
+592 TY
-604 YAYTQTP
+604 ADIHADTEET
-611 NENLVEFINELEQI
+611 E
-625 LPDSFYTNS
+625 S
-634 FSSDQTGISMSVTV
+634 TGDT
-648 EGKAAAAR
+648 
-656 TILNIRN
+656 
-663 MQSIDDVEISN
+663 
-674 ITDSKDET
+674 T
-682 GTSIVT
+682 GT
-688 FSITGSYKEL
+688 
-698 TDETEESGEAQADTQ
+698 

>member
-15 SFTKICEMDYKV
+15 SFTKICEIDYKV

-41 EGIVVDGMLQP
+41 EGVVVDGMLQP
-52 TQEYADRMVNALG
+52 TQEYADHLVNALG
-65 TNGIRT
+65 TNGIHTRR
-71 KKVIFTISSTRVAS
+71 VIFTISSTRVAS

-91 NVKASKI
+91 NVKANKI
-98 EALVKTNANE
+98 EALVKTNAND

-126 LTENGKLRVMA
+126 LTEEGKLRVMA

-149 QLAQMCSW
+149 QLAQMCGW

-180 VTMVIKIDENST
+180 VTMMIKIDENST

-216 DTMIASGA
+216 ETMIASGA

-246 LHPGDK
+246 LHQGDK
-252 VWEENAGRW
+252 LWEENAGRW

-271 TEARQKITASL
+271 TAARQKITSSL

-300 SENPIEKS
+300 SNTPIERT

-335 SEMDDKIGMS
+335 SDMDDKIGMS

-363 LAPVGLIDKSTQKSK
+363 LAPVGLIDKSQQKGK
-378 GLTVVSGTNYTFVS
+378 GMTVVSGTNYTFVS

-400 ILSIAMAATSVTR
+400 ILSIAMAVTSLTR
-413 YLGNVAQNV
+413 YFGTVAENVA
-422 YLQNRVQELQP
+422 LQARVEELQP
-433 AQAVYNDYLAAEA
+433 AQTVYNEYLSAAA
-446 QYDKYTYLYA
+446 QYDKYKYLYE
-456 YTQTPNENLVEFINE
+456 YTENPNENLVEFINE
-471 LEQILPDSFYTNSFS
+471 LEQILPSSFWTNSFS
-486 SDQTGISMSV
+486 SDMEGISMSV

-508 LNIRNMQSID
+508 LNIRNMESIE
-518 DVEISNITDSKDET
+518 DVQISNITDTQNELGESA
-532 GTSIVTFSI
+532 VTFSI
-541 TGSYKVLGVILSI
+541 TG
-554 AMAATSVTRYLG
+554 
-566 NVAQNVYLQNRVQ
+566 
-579 ELQPA
+579 
-584 QAVYNDYL
+584 
-592 AAEAQYDKYTYL
+592 TY
-604 YAYTQTP
+604 ADIHADTEET
-611 NENLVEFINELEQI
+611 E
-625 LPDSFYTNS
+625 S
-634 FSSDQTGISMSVTV
+634 TGDT
-648 EGKAAAAR
+648 
-656 TILNIRN
+656 
-663 MQSIDDVEISN
+663 
-674 ITDSKDET
+674 T
-682 GTSIVT
+682 GT
-688 FSITGSYKEL
+688 
-698 TDETEESGEAQADTQ
+698 

>member
-1 MAMNNRVLSIEIGN
+1 MNNRVLSIEIGN
-15 SFTKICEMDYKV
+15 SFTKICEIDYKV

-41 EGIVVDGMLQP
+41 EGVVVDGMLQP
-52 TQEYADRMVNALG
+52 TQEYADHLVNALG

-71 KKVIFTISSTRVAS
+71 KRVIFTISSTRVAS

-91 NVKASKI
+91 NVKANKI
-98 EALVKTNANE
+98 EALVKTNAND

-126 LTENGKLRVMA
+126 LTEEGKLRVMA

-149 QLAQMCSW
+149 QLAQMCGW

-180 VTMVIKIDENST
+180 VTMMIKIDENST

-216 DTMIASGA
+216 ETMIASGA

-246 LHPGDK
+246 LHQGDK

-271 TEARQKITASL
+271 TAARQKITASL

-300 SENPIEKS
+300 GDTPIERT

-335 SEMDDKIGMS
+335 SDMDDKIGMS

-363 LAPVGLIDKSTQKSK
+363 LAPVGLIDKSQQKAK
-378 GLTVVSGTNYTFVS
+378 GMTVVSGTNYTFVS

-400 ILSIAMAATSVTR
+400 ILSIAMAVTSLTR
-413 YLGNVAQNV
+413 YFGTVAENVA
-422 YLQNRVQELQP
+422 LQARVEELQS
-433 AQAVYNDYLAAEA
+433 AQAVYNEYLSAAA
-446 QYDKYTYLYA
+446 QYDKYKYLYE
-456 YTQTPNENLVEFINE
+456 YTENPNENLVEFINE
-471 LEQILPDSFYTNSFS
+471 LEQILPSSFWTNSFS
-486 SDQTGISMSV
+486 SDMEGISMSV

-508 LNIRNMQSID
+508 LNIRNMESIE
-518 DVEISNITDSKDET
+518 DVQISNITDTQNELGESA
-532 GTSIVTFSI
+532 VTFSI
-541 TGSYKVLGVILSI
+541 TG
-554 AMAATSVTRYLG
+554 
-566 NVAQNVYLQNRVQ
+566 
-579 ELQPA
+579 
-584 QAVYNDYL
+584 
-592 AAEAQYDKYTYL
+592 TY
-604 YAYTQTP
+604 ADIHADTEET
-611 NENLVEFINELEQI
+611 E
-625 LPDSFYTNS
+625 S
-634 FSSDQTGISMSVTV
+634 TGDT
-648 EGKAAAAR
+648 
-656 TILNIRN
+656 
-663 MQSIDDVEISN
+663 
-674 ITDSKDET
+674 T
-682 GTSIVT
+682 GT
-688 FSITGSYKEL
+688 
-698 TDETEESGEAQADTQ
+698 

>member
-1 MAMNNRVLSIEIGN
+1 MNNRVLSIEIGN
-15 SFTKICEMDYKV
+15 SFTKICEIDYKV

-41 EGIVVDGMLQP
+41 EGVVVDGMLQP
-52 TQEYADRMVNALG
+52 TQEYADHLVNALG

-71 KKVIFTISSTRVAS
+71 KRVIFTISSTRVAS

-91 NVKASKI
+91 NVKANKI
-98 EALVKTNANE
+98 EALVKTNAND

-126 LTENGKLRVMA
+126 LTEEGKLRVMA

-149 QLAQMCSW
+149 QLAQMCGW

-180 VTMVIKIDENST
+180 VTMMIKIDENST

-216 DTMIASGA
+216 ETMIASGA

-246 LHPGDK
+246 LHQGDK
-252 VWEENAGRW
+252 LWEENAGRW

-271 TEARQKITASL
+271 TAARQKITSSL

-300 SENPIEKS
+300 SNTPIERT

-335 SEMDDKIGMS
+335 SDMDDKIGMS

-363 LAPVGLIDKSTQKSK
+363 LAPVGLIDKSTQKAK

-392 VAVLVLGV
+392 VAILVLGV
-400 ILSIAMAATSVTR
+400 ILSIAMAVTSLTR
-413 YLGNVAQNV
+413 YFGTVAENVA
-422 YLQNRVQELQP
+422 LQARVEELQP
-433 AQAVYNDYLAAEA
+433 AQTVYNEYLSAAA
-446 QYDKYTYLYA
+446 QYDKYKYLYE
-456 YTQTPNENLVEFINE
+456 YTENPNENLVEFINE
-471 LEQILPDSFYTNSFS
+471 LEQILPSSFWTNSFS
-486 SDQTGISMSV
+486 SDMEGISMSV

-508 LNIRNMQSID
+508 LNIRNMESIE
-518 DVEISNITDSKDET
+518 DVQISNITDTQNELGESA
-532 GTSIVTFSI
+532 VTFSI
-541 TGSYKVLGVILSI
+541 TG
-554 AMAATSVTRYLG
+554 
-566 NVAQNVYLQNRVQ
+566 
-579 ELQPA
+579 
-584 QAVYNDYL
+584 
-592 AAEAQYDKYTYL
+592 TY
-604 YAYTQTP
+604 ADIHADTEET
-611 NENLVEFINELEQI
+611 E
-625 LPDSFYTNS
+625 S
-634 FSSDQTGISMSVTV
+634 TGDT
-648 EGKAAAAR
+648 
-656 TILNIRN
+656 
-663 MQSIDDVEISN
+663 
-674 ITDSKDET
+674 T
-682 GTSIVT
+682 GT
-688 FSITGSYKEL
+688 
-698 TDETEESGEAQADTQ
+698 

>member
-1 MAMNNRVLSIEIGN
+1 MAMNNRVLSIEISN
-15 SFTKICEMDYKV
+15 SFTKICEIDYKV

-41 EGIVVDGMLQP
+41 EGVVVDGMLQP
-52 TQEYADRMVNALG
+52 TQEYADHLVNALG

-71 KKVIFTISSTRVAS
+71 KRVIFTISSTRVAS

-98 EALVKTNANE
+98 EALVKTNAND

-126 LTENGKLRVMA
+126 LTEEGKLRVMA
-137 LAVPKALLDSYY
+137 LAVPKALLNSYY
-149 QLAQMCSW
+149 QLAQMCGW

-175 EKSEK
+175 EKTET
-180 VTMVIKIDENST
+180 VTMMIKIDENST

-216 DTMIASGA
+216 ETMIASGA

-246 LHPGDK
+246 LHQGDK
-252 VWEENAGRW
+252 LWEENAGRW

-271 TEARQKITASL
+271 TAARQKITASL

-300 SENPIEKS
+300 GDNPIQKTF
-308 YVTGLGGSFSGMSK
+308 VTGLGGSFSGMSK

-335 SEMDDKIGMS
+335 SDMEDKIGMS

-363 LAPVGLIDKSTQKSK
+363 LAPVGLIDKSQQKTK
-378 GLTVVSGTNYTFVS
+378 GMTVVSGTNYTFVS

-400 ILSIAMAATSVTR
+400 ILSIAMAVTSLTR
-413 YLGNVAQNV
+413 YFGTVAENVA
-422 YLQNRVQELQP
+422 LQARVEELQP
-433 AQAVYNDYLAAEA
+433 AQTVYNEYLSTAA
-446 QYDKYTYLYA
+446 QYDKYKYLYE
-456 YTQTPNENLVEFINE
+456 YTENPNENLVEFINE
-471 LEQILPDSFYTNSFS
+471 LEQILPSSFWTNSFS
-486 SDQTGISMSV
+486 SDMEGISMSV

-508 LNIRNMQSID
+508 LNIRNMESIE
-518 DVEISNITDSKDET
+518 DVQISNITDAQNELGESA
-532 GTSIVTFSI
+532 VTFSI
-541 TGSYKVLGVILSI
+541 TG
-554 AMAATSVTRYLG
+554 
-566 NVAQNVYLQNRVQ
+566 
-579 ELQPA
+579 
-584 QAVYNDYL
+584 
-592 AAEAQYDKYTYL
+592 TY
-604 YAYTQTP
+604 ADIHADTEET
-611 NENLVEFINELEQI
+611 E
-625 LPDSFYTNS
+625 S
-634 FSSDQTGISMSVTV
+634 TGDT
-648 EGKAAAAR
+648 
-656 TILNIRN
+656 
-663 MQSIDDVEISN
+663 
-674 ITDSKDET
+674 T
-682 GTSIVT
+682 GT
-688 FSITGSYKEL
+688 
-698 TDETEESGEAQADTQ
+698 

>member
-15 SFTKICEMDYKV
+15 SFTKICEIDYKV

-41 EGIVVDGMLQP
+41 EGVVVDGMLQP
-52 TQEYADRMVNALG
+52 TQEYADHLVNALA

-91 NVKASKI
+91 NVKANKI
-98 EALVKTNANE
+98 EALVKTNAND

-126 LTENGKLRVMA
+126 LTEEGKLRVMA
-137 LAVPKALLDSYY
+137 LAVPKALLNSYY
-149 QLAQMCSW
+149 QLAQMCGW

-175 EKSEK
+175 ERSEK
-180 VTMVIKIDENST
+180 VTMMIKIDENST

-216 DTMIASGA
+216 ETMIASGA

-246 LHPGDK
+246 LHQGDK

-271 TEARQKITASL
+271 TAARQKITASL

-300 SENPIEKS
+300 GDTPIERT

-335 SEMDDKIGMS
+335 SDMEDKIGMS

-363 LAPVGLIDKSTQKSK
+363 LAPVGLIDKSQQKAK
-378 GLTVVSGTNYTFVS
+378 GMTVVSGTNYTFVS

-400 ILSIAMAATSVTR
+400 ILSIAMAVTSLTR
-413 YLGNVAQNV
+413 YFGTVAENVA
-422 YLQNRVQELQP
+422 LQARVEELQP
-433 AQAVYNDYLAAEA
+433 AQAVYNDYLATAA
-446 QYDKYTYLYA
+446 QYDKYQYLYE
-456 YTQTPNENLVEFINE
+456 YTENPNENLVEFINE
-471 LEQILPDSFYTNSFS
+471 LEQILPSSFWTNSFS
-486 SDQTGISMSV
+486 SDQEGISMSV
-496 TVEGKAA
+496 TVTGKEA

-508 LNIRNMQSID
+508 LNIRNMQSIE
-518 DVEISNITDSKDET
+518 DVQISNITDTQNELGESA
-532 GTSIVTFSI
+532 VTFSI
-541 TGSYKVLGVILSI
+541 TGTYADIHADSEEAENTGD
-554 AMAATSVTRYLG
+554 AA
-566 NVAQNVYLQNRVQ
+566 
-579 ELQPA
+579 
-584 QAVYNDYL
+584 
-592 AAEAQYDKYTYL
+592 
-604 YAYTQTP
+604 
-611 NENLVEFINELEQI
+611 
-625 LPDSFYTNS
+625 
-634 FSSDQTGISMSVTV
+634 
-648 EGKAAAAR
+648 
-656 TILNIRN
+656 
-663 MQSIDDVEISN
+663 
-674 ITDSKDET
+674 
-682 GTSIVT
+682 GT
-688 FSITGSYKEL
+688 
-698 TDETEESGEAQADTQ
+698 

>member
-15 SFTKICEMDYKV
+15 SFTKICEIDYKV

-41 EGIVVDGMLQP
+41 EGVVVDGMLQP
-52 TQEYADRMVNALG
+52 TQEYADHLVNALG

-71 KKVIFTISSTRVAS
+71 RKVIFTISSTRVAS

-98 EALVKTNANE
+98 EALVKTNAND

-126 LTENGKLRVMA
+126 LTEDGKLRVMA
-137 LAVPKALLDSYY
+137 LAVPKALLNSYY
-149 QLAQMCSW
+149 QLAQMCGW

-180 VTMVIKIDENST
+180 VTMMIKIDENST

-216 DTMIASGA
+216 ETMIASGA

-246 LHPGDK
+246 LHQGDK
-252 VWEENAGRW
+252 LWEENAGRW
-261 EDEDAGNVEV
+261 EDEDAGNAEV
-271 TEARQKITASL
+271 TAARQKITSSL

-300 SENPIEKS
+300 SNTPIERT

-335 SEMDDKIGMS
+335 SDMEDKIGMS

-363 LAPVGLIDKSTQKSK
+363 LAPVGLIDKSTQKAK

-400 ILSIAMAATSVTR
+400 ILSIAMAVTSLTR
-413 YLGNVAQNV
+413 YFGTVAENVA
-422 YLQNRVQELQP
+422 LQARVEELQP
-433 AQAVYNDYLAAEA
+433 AQTVYNDYLATAA
-446 QYDKYTYLYA
+446 QYDKYQYLYE
-456 YTQTPNENLVEFINE
+456 YTENPNENLVEFINE
-471 LEQILPDSFYTNSFS
+471 LEQILPSSFWTNSFS
-486 SDQTGISMSV
+486 SDMEGISMSV

-508 LNIRNMQSID
+508 LNIRNMESIE
-518 DVEISNITDSKDET
+518 DVQISNITDAQNELGESA
-532 GTSIVTFSI
+532 VTFSI
-541 TGSYKVLGVILSI
+541 TGTYADIHADSEEAENTGD
-554 AMAATSVTRYLG
+554 AA
-566 NVAQNVYLQNRVQ
+566 
-579 ELQPA
+579 
-584 QAVYNDYL
+584 
-592 AAEAQYDKYTYL
+592 
-604 YAYTQTP
+604 
-611 NENLVEFINELEQI
+611 
-625 LPDSFYTNS
+625 
-634 FSSDQTGISMSVTV
+634 
-648 EGKAAAAR
+648 
-656 TILNIRN
+656 
-663 MQSIDDVEISN
+663 
-674 ITDSKDET
+674 
-682 GTSIVT
+682 GT
-688 FSITGSYKEL
+688 
-698 TDETEESGEAQADTQ
+698 

>member
-15 SFTKICEMDYKV
+15 SFTKICEIDYKV

-41 EGIVVDGMLQP
+41 EGVVVDGMLQP
-52 TQEYADRMVNALG
+52 TQEYADHLVNALG

-71 KKVIFTISSTRVAS
+71 KRVIFTISSTRVAS

-91 NVKASKI
+91 NVKANKI
-98 EALVKTNANE
+98 EALVKTNAND

-126 LTENGKLRVMA
+126 LTEEGKLRVMA
-137 LAVPKALLDSYY
+137 LAVPKALLNSYY
-149 QLAQMCSW
+149 QLAQMCGW

-180 VTMVIKIDENST
+180 VTMMIKIDENNT

-216 DTMIASGA
+216 ETMIASGA

-246 LHPGDK
+246 LHQGDK
-252 VWEENAGRW
+252 LWEENAGRW

-271 TEARQKITASL
+271 TAARQKITASL

-300 SENPIEKS
+300 SDTPIERT

-363 LAPVGLIDKSTQKSK
+363 LAPVGLIDKSTQKAK

-392 VAVLVLGV
+392 VAILVLGV
-400 ILSIAMAATSVTR
+400 ILSIAMAVTSLTR
-413 YLGNVAQNV
+413 YFGTVAENVA
-422 YLQNRVQELQP
+422 LQARVEELQP
-433 AQAVYNDYLAAEA
+433 AQAVYNEYLSAAA
-446 QYDKYTYLYA
+446 QYDKYKYLYE
-456 YTQTPNENLVEFINE
+456 YTENPNENLVEFINE
-471 LEQILPDSFYTNSFS
+471 LEQILPSSFWTNSFS
-486 SDQTGISMSV
+486 SDMEGISMSV

-508 LNIRNMQSID
+508 LNIRNMESIE
-518 DVEISNITDSKDET
+518 DVQISNITDTQNELGESA
-532 GTSIVTFSI
+532 VTFSI
-541 TGSYKVLGVILSI
+541 TG
-554 AMAATSVTRYLG
+554 
-566 NVAQNVYLQNRVQ
+566 
-579 ELQPA
+579 
-584 QAVYNDYL
+584 
-592 AAEAQYDKYTYL
+592 TY
-604 YAYTQTP
+604 ADIHADTEET
-611 NENLVEFINELEQI
+611 E
-625 LPDSFYTNS
+625 S
-634 FSSDQTGISMSVTV
+634 TGDT
-648 EGKAAAAR
+648 
-656 TILNIRN
+656 
-663 MQSIDDVEISN
+663 
-674 ITDSKDET
+674 T
-682 GTSIVT
+682 GT
-688 FSITGSYKEL
+688 
-698 TDETEESGEAQADTQ
+698 

>member
-15 SFTKICEMDYKV
+15 SFTKICEIDYKV

-41 EGIVVDGMLQP
+41 EGVVVDGMLQP
-52 TQEYADRMVNALG
+52 TQEYADHLVNALG

-98 EALVKTNANE
+98 EALVKTNAND

-126 LTENGKLRVMA
+126 LTEEGKLRVMA
-137 LAVPKALLDSYY
+137 LAVPKALLNSYY
-149 QLAQMCSW
+149 QLAQMCGW

-175 EKSEK
+175 EKTET
-180 VTMVIKIDENST
+180 VTMMIKIDENST

-216 DTMIASGA
+216 ETMIASGA
-224 YAVNDPMSAV
+224 YAVSDPMSAV

-252 VWEENAGRW
+252 LWEENAGRW
-261 EDEDAGNVEV
+261 EDEDAGNAEV
-271 TEARQKITASL
+271 TAARQKITSSL

-300 SENPIEKS
+300 SNTPIERT

-335 SEMDDKIGMS
+335 SDMDDKIGMS

-363 LAPVGLIDKSTQKSK
+363 LAPVGLIDKSQQKGK
-378 GLTVVSGTNYTFVS
+378 GMTVVSGTNYTFVS

-400 ILSIAMAATSVTR
+400 ILSIAMAVTSLTR
-413 YLGNVAQNV
+413 YFGTVAENVA
-422 YLQNRVQELQP
+422 LQARVEELQP
-433 AQAVYNDYLAAEA
+433 AQTVYNEYLSAAA
-446 QYDKYTYLYA
+446 QYDKYKYLYE
-456 YTQTPNENLVEFINE
+456 YTENPNENLVEFINE
-471 LEQILPDSFYTNSFS
+471 LEQILPDSFWTNSFS
-486 SDQTGISMSV
+486 SDLEGISMSV
-496 TVEGKAA
+496 SVVGKEA

-508 LNIRNMQSID
+508 LNIRNMKSIS
-518 DVEISNITDSKDET
+518 DVQISNITDTQNEIGESA
-532 GTSIVTFSI
+532 VTFSI
-541 TGSYKVLGVILSI
+541 TG
-554 AMAATSVTRYLG
+554 
-566 NVAQNVYLQNRVQ
+566 
-579 ELQPA
+579 
-584 QAVYNDYL
+584 
-592 AAEAQYDKYTYL
+592 TYADL
-604 YAYTQTP
+604 
-611 NENLVEFINELEQI
+611 NE
-625 LPDSFYTNS
+625 
-634 FSSDQTGISMSVTV
+634 
-648 EGKAAAAR
+648 
-656 TILNIRN
+656 
-663 MQSIDDVEISN
+663 
-674 ITDSKDET
+674 
-682 GTSIVT
+682 
-688 FSITGSYKEL
+688 
-698 TDETEESGEAQADTQ
+698 ETEETGETSGT

>member
-15 SFTKICEMDYKV
+15 SFTKICEIDYKV

-41 EGIVVDGMLQP
+41 EGVVVDGMLQP
-52 TQEYADRMVNALG
+52 TQEYADHLVNALG

-71 KKVIFTISSTRVAS
+71 KRVIFTISSTRVAS

-98 EALVKTNANE
+98 EALVKTNAND

-126 LTENGKLRVMA
+126 LTEEGKLRVMA

-149 QLAQMCSW
+149 QLAQMCGW

-180 VTMVIKIDENST
+180 VTMMIKIDENST

-216 DTMIASGA
+216 ETMIASGA
-224 YAVNDPMSAV
+224 YAVSDPMSAV

-246 LHPGDK
+246 PHPGDK
-252 VWEENAGRW
+252 LWEENAGRW
-261 EDEDAGNVEV
+261 EDEDAGNAEV
-271 TEARQKITASL
+271 TAARQKITSSL

-300 SENPIEKS
+300 SNTPIERT

-363 LAPVGLIDKSTQKSK
+363 LAPVGLIDKSTQKAK

-400 ILSIAMAATSVTR
+400 ILSIAMAVTSLTR
-413 YLGNVAQNV
+413 YFGTVAENVA
-422 YLQNRVQELQP
+422 LQARVEELQP
-433 AQAVYNDYLAAEA
+433 AQTVYNEYLSAAA
-446 QYDKYTYLYA
+446 QYDKYKYLYE
-456 YTQTPNENLVEFINE
+456 YTENPNENLVEFINE
-471 LEQILPDSFYTNSFS
+471 LEQILPDSFYTDSFS
-486 SDQTGISMSV
+486 SDQTGISMTV
-496 TVEGKAA
+496 NVEGKAA

-508 LNIRNMQSID
+508 LNIRNMESIE
-518 DVEISNITDSKDET
+518 DVQISNITDNQDEMGGSWVMFSMT
-532 GTSIVTFSI
+532 GT
-541 TGSYKVLGVILSI
+541 YRELS
-554 AMAATSVTRYLG
+554 
-566 NVAQNVYLQNRVQ
+566 
-579 ELQPA
+579 
-584 QAVYNDYL
+584 
-592 AAEAQYDKYTYL
+592 
-604 YAYTQTP
+604 
-611 NENLVEFINELEQI
+611 
-625 LPDSFYTNS
+625 
-634 FSSDQTGISMSVTV
+634 
-648 EGKAAAAR
+648 
-656 TILNIRN
+656 
-663 MQSIDDVEISN
+663 
-674 ITDSKDET
+674 
-682 GTSIVT
+682 
-688 FSITGSYKEL
+688 
-698 TDETEESGEAQADTQ
+698 DETEETGETVESTQ
-713 TAQ
+713 SVQ

>member
-15 SFTKICEMDYKV
+15 SFTKICEIDYKV

-41 EGIVVDGMLQP
+41 EGVVVDGMLQP
-52 TQEYADRMVNALG
+52 TQEYADHLVNALG

-71 KKVIFTISSTRVAS
+71 RRVIFTISSTRVAS

-91 NVKASKI
+91 NVKANKI
-98 EALVKTNANE
+98 EALVKTNAND

-126 LTENGKLRVMA
+126 LTEEGKLRVMA

-149 QLAQMCSW
+149 QLAQMCGW

-180 VTMVIKIDENST
+180 VTMMIKIDENST

-216 DTMIASGA
+216 ETMIASGA

-246 LHPGDK
+246 LHQGDK
-252 VWEENAGRW
+252 LWEENAGRW

-271 TEARQKITASL
+271 TAARQKITSSL

-300 SENPIEKS
+300 SNTPIERT

-335 SEMDDKIGMS
+335 SDMDDKIGMS

-363 LAPVGLIDKSTQKSK
+363 LAPVGLIDKSQQKGK
-378 GLTVVSGTNYTFVS
+378 GMTVVSGTNYTFVS

-400 ILSIAMAATSVTR
+400 ILSIAMAVTSLTR
-413 YLGNVAQNV
+413 YFGTVAENVA
-422 YLQNRVQELQP
+422 LQARVEELQP
-433 AQAVYNDYLAAEA
+433 AQTVYNEYLSAAA
-446 QYDKYTYLYA
+446 QYDKYKYLYE
-456 YTQTPNENLVEFINE
+456 YTENPNENLVEFINE
-471 LEQILPDSFYTNSFS
+471 LEQILPDSFYTDSFS
-486 SDQTGISMSV
+486 SDQTGISMTV
-496 TVEGKAA
+496 NVEGKAA

-508 LNIRNMQSID
+508 LNIRNMESIE
-518 DVEISNITDSKDET
+518 DVQISNITDNQDEMGGSWVMFSMT
-532 GTSIVTFSI
+532 GT
-541 TGSYKVLGVILSI
+541 YRELS
-554 AMAATSVTRYLG
+554 
-566 NVAQNVYLQNRVQ
+566 
-579 ELQPA
+579 
-584 QAVYNDYL
+584 
-592 AAEAQYDKYTYL
+592 
-604 YAYTQTP
+604 
-611 NENLVEFINELEQI
+611 
-625 LPDSFYTNS
+625 
-634 FSSDQTGISMSVTV
+634 
-648 EGKAAAAR
+648 
-656 TILNIRN
+656 
-663 MQSIDDVEISN
+663 
-674 ITDSKDET
+674 
-682 GTSIVT
+682 
-688 FSITGSYKEL
+688 
-698 TDETEESGEAQADTQ
+698 DETEETGETVESTQ
-713 TAQ
+713 SVQ

>member
-1 MAMNNRVLSIEIGN
+1 MNNRVLSIEIGN
-15 SFTKICEMDYKV
+15 SFTKICEIDYKV

-41 EGIVVDGMLQP
+41 EGVVVDGMLQP
-52 TQEYADRMVNALG
+52 TQEYADHLVNALG

-71 KKVIFTISSTRVAS
+71 KRVIFTISSTRVAS

-91 NVKASKI
+91 NVKANKI
-98 EALVKTNANE
+98 EALVKTNAND

-126 LTENGKLRVMA
+126 LTDEGKLRVMA

-149 QLAQMCSW
+149 QLAQMCGW

-180 VTMVIKIDENST
+180 VTMMIKIDENST

-216 DTMIASGA
+216 ETMIASGA

-246 LHPGDK
+246 LHQGDK

-271 TEARQKITASL
+271 TAARQKITASL

-300 SENPIEKS
+300 GDTPIERT

-335 SEMDDKIGMS
+335 SDMDDKIGMS

-363 LAPVGLIDKSTQKSK
+363 LAPVGLIDKSTQKAK

-392 VAVLVLGV
+392 VAILVLGV
-400 ILSIAMAATSVTR
+400 ILSIAMAVTSMTR
-413 YLGNVAQNV
+413 YFGTVAENVA
-422 YLQNRVQELQP
+422 LQARVEELQP
-433 AQAVYNDYLAAEA
+433 AQTVYNEYLSTAA
-446 QYDKYTYLYA
+446 QYDKYKYLYE
-456 YTQTPNENLVEFINE
+456 YTENPNENLVEFINE
-471 LEQILPDSFYTNSFS
+471 LEQILPDSFYTDSFS
-486 SDQTGISMSV
+486 SDQTGISMTV
-496 TVEGKAA
+496 NVEGKAA

-508 LNIRNMQSID
+508 LNIRNMESIE
-518 DVEISNITDSKDET
+518 DVQISNITDNQDEMGGSWVMFSMT
-532 GTSIVTFSI
+532 GT
-541 TGSYKVLGVILSI
+541 YRELS
-554 AMAATSVTRYLG
+554 
-566 NVAQNVYLQNRVQ
+566 
-579 ELQPA
+579 
-584 QAVYNDYL
+584 
-592 AAEAQYDKYTYL
+592 
-604 YAYTQTP
+604 
-611 NENLVEFINELEQI
+611 
-625 LPDSFYTNS
+625 
-634 FSSDQTGISMSVTV
+634 
-648 EGKAAAAR
+648 
-656 TILNIRN
+656 
-663 MQSIDDVEISN
+663 
-674 ITDSKDET
+674 
-682 GTSIVT
+682 
-688 FSITGSYKEL
+688 
-698 TDETEESGEAQADTQ
+698 DETEETGETVESTQ
-713 TAQ
+713 SVQ

>member
-15 SFTKICEMDYKV
+15 SFTKICEIDYKV

-41 EGIVVDGMLQP
+41 EGVVVDGMLQP
-52 TQEYADRMVNALG
+52 TQEYADHLVNALG

-71 KKVIFTISSTRVAS
+71 RKVIFTISSTRVAS

-91 NVKASKI
+91 NVKANKI
-98 EALVKTNANE
+98 EALVKTNAND

-126 LTENGKLRVMA
+126 LTEEGKLRVMA
-137 LAVPKALLDSYY
+137 LAVPKALLNSYY
-149 QLAQMCSW
+149 QLAQMCGW

-180 VTMVIKIDENST
+180 VTMMIKIDENST

-216 DTMIASGA
+216 ETMIASGA

-246 LHPGDK
+246 LHQGDK
-252 VWEENAGRW
+252 LWEENAGRW

-271 TEARQKITASL
+271 TAARQKITSSL

-300 SENPIEKS
+300 GDNPIQKTF
-308 YVTGLGGSFSGMSK
+308 VTGLGGSFSGMSK

-335 SEMDDKIGMS
+335 SDMEDKIGMS

-356 ISCLGAV
+356 ISCLGAI
-363 LAPVGLIDKSTQKSK
+363 LAPVGLIDKSQQKAK
-378 GLTVVSGTNYTFVS
+378 GMTVVSGTNYTFVS

-400 ILSIAMAATSVTR
+400 ILSIAMAVTSLTR
-413 YLGNVAQNV
+413 YFGTVAENVA
-422 YLQNRVQELQP
+422 LQARVEELQP
-433 AQAVYNDYLAAEA
+433 AQAVYNDYLATAA
-446 QYDKYTYLYA
+446 QYDKYQYLYE
-456 YTQTPNENLVEFINE
+456 YTENPNENLVEFINE
-471 LEQILPDSFYTNSFS
+471 LEQILPSSFWTNSFS
-486 SDQTGISMSV
+486 SDMEGISMSV

-508 LNIRNMQSID
+508 LNIRNMESIE
-518 DVEISNITDSKDET
+518 DVQISNITDAQNELGESA
-532 GTSIVTFSI
+532 VTFSI
-541 TGSYKVLGVILSI
+541 TGTYADIHADSEEAENTGD
-554 AMAATSVTRYLG
+554 AA
-566 NVAQNVYLQNRVQ
+566 
-579 ELQPA
+579 
-584 QAVYNDYL
+584 
-592 AAEAQYDKYTYL
+592 
-604 YAYTQTP
+604 
-611 NENLVEFINELEQI
+611 
-625 LPDSFYTNS
+625 
-634 FSSDQTGISMSVTV
+634 
-648 EGKAAAAR
+648 
-656 TILNIRN
+656 
-663 MQSIDDVEISN
+663 
-674 ITDSKDET
+674 
-682 GTSIVT
+682 GT
-688 FSITGSYKEL
+688 
-698 TDETEESGEAQADTQ
+698 

>member
-1 MAMNNRVLSIEIGN
+1 MNNRVLSIEIGN
-15 SFTKICEMDYKV
+15 SFTKICEIDYKV

-41 EGIVVDGMLQP
+41 EGVVVDGMLQP
-52 TQEYADRMVNALG
+52 TQEYANHLVNALG

-71 KKVIFTISSTRVAS
+71 KRVIFTISSTRVAS

-91 NVKASKI
+91 NVKANKI
-98 EALVKTNANE
+98 EALVKTNAND

-126 LTENGKLRVMA
+126 LTEEGKLRVMA

-149 QLAQMCSW
+149 QLAQMCGW

-175 EKSEK
+175 EKTET
-180 VTMVIKIDENST
+180 VTMMIKIDENST

-216 DTMIASGA
+216 ETMIASGA

-246 LHPGDK
+246 LHQGDK
-252 VWEENAGRW
+252 LWEENAGRW

-271 TEARQKITASL
+271 TTARQKITSSL

-300 SENPIEKS
+300 SDNPIQKTF
-308 YVTGLGGSFSGMSK
+308 VTGLGGSFSGMSK

-335 SEMDDKIGMS
+335 SDMDDKIGMS

-363 LAPVGLIDKSTQKSK
+363 LAPVGLIDKSQQKGK
-378 GLTVVSGTNYTFVS
+378 GMTVVSGTNYTFVS

-400 ILSIAMAATSVTR
+400 ILSIAMAVSSLTR
-413 YLGNVAQNV
+413 YFGTVAENVA
-422 YLQNRVQELQP
+422 LQARVEELQP
-433 AQAVYNDYLAAEA
+433 AQTVYNEYLSAAA
-446 QYDKYTYLYA
+446 QYDKYKYLYE
-456 YTQTPNENLVEFINE
+456 YTENPNENLVEFINE
-471 LEQILPDSFYTNSFS
+471 LEQILPSSFWTNSFS
-486 SDQTGISMSV
+486 SDMEGISMSV

-508 LNIRNMQSID
+508 LNIRNMESIE
-518 DVEISNITDSKDET
+518 DVQISNITDTQNELGESA
-532 GTSIVTFSI
+532 VTFSI
-541 TGSYKVLGVILSI
+541 TG
-554 AMAATSVTRYLG
+554 
-566 NVAQNVYLQNRVQ
+566 
-579 ELQPA
+579 
-584 QAVYNDYL
+584 
-592 AAEAQYDKYTYL
+592 TY
-604 YAYTQTP
+604 ADIHADTEET
-611 NENLVEFINELEQI
+611 E
-625 LPDSFYTNS
+625 S
-634 FSSDQTGISMSVTV
+634 TGDT
-648 EGKAAAAR
+648 
-656 TILNIRN
+656 
-663 MQSIDDVEISN
+663 
-674 ITDSKDET
+674 T
-682 GTSIVT
+682 GT
-688 FSITGSYKEL
+688 
-698 TDETEESGEAQADTQ
+698 

>member
-15 SFTKICEMDYKV
+15 SFTKICEIDYKV

-41 EGIVVDGMLQP
+41 EGVVVDGMLQP
-52 TQEYADRMVNALG
+52 TQEYADHLVNALG

-71 KKVIFTISSTRVAS
+71 KRVIFTISSTRVAS

-98 EALVKTNANE
+98 EALVKTNAND

-126 LTENGKLRVMA
+126 LTEEGKLRVMA
-137 LAVPKALLDSYY
+137 LAVPKALLNSYY
-149 QLAQMCSW
+149 QLAQMCGW

-180 VTMVIKIDENST
+180 VTMMIKIDENNT

-216 DTMIASGA
+216 ETMIASGA

-246 LHPGDK
+246 LHQGDK
-252 VWEENAGRW
+252 LWEENAGRW

-271 TEARQKITASL
+271 TAARQKITSSL

-300 SENPIEKS
+300 SDTPIERT

-363 LAPVGLIDKSTQKSK
+363 LAPVGLIDKSTQKAK

-400 ILSIAMAATSVTR
+400 ILSIAMAVTSLTR
-413 YLGNVAQNV
+413 YFGTVAENVA
-422 YLQNRVQELQP
+422 LQARVEELQP
-433 AQAVYNDYLAAEA
+433 AQTVYNEYLSAAA
-446 QYDKYTYLYA
+446 QYDKYKYLYE
-456 YTQTPNENLVEFINE
+456 YTENPNENLVEFINE
-471 LEQILPDSFYTNSFS
+471 LEQILPSSFWTNSFS
-486 SDQTGISMSV
+486 SDMEGISMSV

-508 LNIRNMQSID
+508 LNIRNMESIE
-518 DVEISNITDSKDET
+518 DVQISNITDTQNELGESA
-532 GTSIVTFSI
+532 VTFSI
-541 TGSYKVLGVILSI
+541 TG
-554 AMAATSVTRYLG
+554 
-566 NVAQNVYLQNRVQ
+566 
-579 ELQPA
+579 
-584 QAVYNDYL
+584 
-592 AAEAQYDKYTYL
+592 TY
-604 YAYTQTP
+604 ADIHADTEET
-611 NENLVEFINELEQI
+611 E
-625 LPDSFYTNS
+625 S
-634 FSSDQTGISMSVTV
+634 TGDT
-648 EGKAAAAR
+648 
-656 TILNIRN
+656 
-663 MQSIDDVEISN
+663 
-674 ITDSKDET
+674 T
-682 GTSIVT
+682 GT
-688 FSITGSYKEL
+688 
-698 TDETEESGEAQADTQ
+698 

>member
-1 MAMNNRVLSIEIGN
+1 MNNRVLSIEIGN
-15 SFTKICEMDYKV
+15 SFTKICEIDYKV

-41 EGIVVDGMLQP
+41 EGVVVDGMLQP
-52 TQEYADRMVNALG
+52 TQEYADHLVNALG

-91 NVKASKI
+91 NVKANKI
-98 EALVKTNANE
+98 EALVKTNAND

-126 LTENGKLRVMA
+126 LTEEGKLRVMA

-149 QLAQMCSW
+149 QLAQMCGW

-180 VTMVIKIDENST
+180 VTMMIKIDENST

-216 DTMIASGA
+216 ETMIASGA

-246 LHPGDK
+246 LHQGDK
-252 VWEENAGRW
+252 LWEENAGRW

-271 TEARQKITASL
+271 TAARQKITASL

-300 SENPIEKS
+300 SDTPIERT

-363 LAPVGLIDKSTQKSK
+363 LAPVGLIDKSTQKAK

-400 ILSIAMAATSVTR
+400 ILSIAMAVTSLTR
-413 YLGNVAQNV
+413 YFGTVAENVA
-422 YLQNRVQELQP
+422 LQARVEELQP
-433 AQAVYNDYLAAEA
+433 AQTVYNEYLSTAA
-446 QYDKYTYLYA
+446 QYDKYKYLYE
-456 YTQTPNENLVEFINE
+456 YTENPNENLVEFINE
-471 LEQILPDSFYTNSFS
+471 LEQILPSSFWTNSFS
-486 SDQTGISMSV
+486 SDMEGISMSV

-508 LNIRNMQSID
+508 LNIRNMESIE
-518 DVEISNITDSKDET
+518 DVQISNITDTQNELGESA
-532 GTSIVTFSI
+532 VTFSI
-541 TGSYKVLGVILSI
+541 TG
-554 AMAATSVTRYLG
+554 
-566 NVAQNVYLQNRVQ
+566 
-579 ELQPA
+579 
-584 QAVYNDYL
+584 
-592 AAEAQYDKYTYL
+592 TY
-604 YAYTQTP
+604 ADIHADTEET
-611 NENLVEFINELEQI
+611 E
-625 LPDSFYTNS
+625 S
-634 FSSDQTGISMSVTV
+634 TGDT
-648 EGKAAAAR
+648 
-656 TILNIRN
+656 
-663 MQSIDDVEISN
+663 
-674 ITDSKDET
+674 T
-682 GTSIVT
+682 GT
-688 FSITGSYKEL
+688 
-698 TDETEESGEAQADTQ
+698 

>member
-15 SFTKICEMDYKV
+15 SFTKICEIDYKV

-41 EGIVVDGMLQP
+41 EGVVVDGMLQP
-52 TQEYADRMVNALG
+52 TQEYADHLVNALG
-65 TNGIRT
+65 TNGIHT
-71 KKVIFTISSTRVAS
+71 KRVIFTISSTRVAS

-98 EALVKTNANE
+98 EALVKTNAND

-126 LTENGKLRVMA
+126 LTEEGKLRVMA

-149 QLAQMCSW
+149 QLAQMCGW

-180 VTMVIKIDENST
+180 VTMMIKIDENNT

-216 DTMIASGA
+216 ETMIASGA

-246 LHPGDK
+246 LHQGDK
-252 VWEENAGRW
+252 LWEENAGRW

-271 TEARQKITASL
+271 TAARQKITATL
-282 EPLIVGVS
+282 EPLIVGVN

-300 SENPIEKS
+300 GDTPIERT

-335 SEMDDKIGMS
+335 SDMEDKIGMS

-363 LAPVGLIDKSTQKSK
+363 LAPVGLIDKSQQKAK
-378 GLTVVSGTNYTFVS
+378 GMTVVSGTNYTFVS

-400 ILSIAMAATSVTR
+400 ILSIAMAVTSLTR
-413 YLGNVAQNV
+413 YFGTVAENVA
-422 YLQNRVQELQP
+422 LQARVEELQP
-433 AQAVYNDYLAAEA
+433 AQTVYNEYLSTAA
-446 QYDKYTYLYA
+446 QYDKYKYLYE
-456 YTQTPNENLVEFINE
+456 YTENPNENLVEFINE
-471 LEQILPDSFYTNSFS
+471 LEQILPDSFYTDSFS
-486 SDQTGISMSV
+486 SDQTGISMTV
-496 TVEGKAA
+496 NVEGKAA

-508 LNIRNMQSID
+508 LNIRNMESIE
-518 DVEISNITDSKDET
+518 DVQISNITDNQDEMGGSWVMFSMT
-532 GTSIVTFSI
+532 GT
-541 TGSYKVLGVILSI
+541 YRELS
-554 AMAATSVTRYLG
+554 
-566 NVAQNVYLQNRVQ
+566 
-579 ELQPA
+579 
-584 QAVYNDYL
+584 
-592 AAEAQYDKYTYL
+592 
-604 YAYTQTP
+604 
-611 NENLVEFINELEQI
+611 
-625 LPDSFYTNS
+625 
-634 FSSDQTGISMSVTV
+634 
-648 EGKAAAAR
+648 
-656 TILNIRN
+656 
-663 MQSIDDVEISN
+663 
-674 ITDSKDET
+674 
-682 GTSIVT
+682 
-688 FSITGSYKEL
+688 
-698 TDETEESGEAQADTQ
+698 DETEETGETVESTQ
-713 TAQ
+713 SVQ

>member
-1 MAMNNRVLSIEIGN
+1 MNNRVLSIEIGN
-15 SFTKICEMDYKV
+15 SFTKICEIDYKV

-41 EGIVVDGMLQP
+41 EGVVVDGMLQP
-52 TQEYADRMVNALG
+52 TQEYADHLVNALG

-71 KKVIFTISSTRVAS
+71 KRVIFTISSTRVAS

-91 NVKASKI
+91 NVKANKI
-98 EALVKTNANE
+98 EALVKTNAND

-126 LTENGKLRVMA
+126 LTEEGKLRVMA

-149 QLAQMCSW
+149 QLAQMCGW

-180 VTMVIKIDENST
+180 VTMMIKIDENST

-216 DTMIASGA
+216 ETMIASGA

-246 LHPGDK
+246 LHQGDK
-252 VWEENAGRW
+252 LWEENAGRW
-261 EDEDAGNVEV
+261 EDEDAGNAEV
-271 TEARQKITASL
+271 TAARQKITSSL

-300 SENPIEKS
+300 SNTPIERT

-335 SEMDDKIGMS
+335 SDMDDKIGMS

-363 LAPVGLIDKSTQKSK
+363 LAPVGLIDKSQQKGK
-378 GLTVVSGTNYTFVS
+378 GMTVVSGTNYTFVS

-400 ILSIAMAATSVTR
+400 ILSIAMAVTSLTR
-413 YLGNVAQNV
+413 YFGTVAENVA
-422 YLQNRVQELQP
+422 LQARVEELQP
-433 AQAVYNDYLAAEA
+433 AQTVYNEYLSAAA
-446 QYDKYTYLYA
+446 QYDKYKYLYE
-456 YTQTPNENLVEFINE
+456 YTENPNENLVEFINE
-471 LEQILPDSFYTNSFS
+471 LEQILPDSFYTDSFS
-486 SDQTGISMSV
+486 SDQTGISMTV
-496 TVEGKAA
+496 NVEGKAA

-508 LNIRNMQSID
+508 LNIRNMESIE
-518 DVEISNITDSKDET
+518 DVQISNITDNQDEMGGSWVMFSMT
-532 GTSIVTFSI
+532 GT
-541 TGSYKVLGVILSI
+541 YRELS
-554 AMAATSVTRYLG
+554 
-566 NVAQNVYLQNRVQ
+566 
-579 ELQPA
+579 
-584 QAVYNDYL
+584 
-592 AAEAQYDKYTYL
+592 
-604 YAYTQTP
+604 
-611 NENLVEFINELEQI
+611 
-625 LPDSFYTNS
+625 
-634 FSSDQTGISMSVTV
+634 
-648 EGKAAAAR
+648 
-656 TILNIRN
+656 
-663 MQSIDDVEISN
+663 
-674 ITDSKDET
+674 
-682 GTSIVT
+682 
-688 FSITGSYKEL
+688 
-698 TDETEESGEAQADTQ
+698 DETEETGETVESTQ
-713 TAQ
+713 SVQ

>member
-1 MAMNNRVLSIEIGN
+1 MNNCVLSIEIGN
-15 SFTKICEMDYKV
+15 SFTKICEIDYKV

-41 EGIVVDGMLQP
+41 EGVVVDGMLQP
-52 TQEYADRMVNALG
+52 TQEYADHLVNALG
-65 TNGIRT
+65 TNGIHTRR
-71 KKVIFTISSTRVAS
+71 VIFTISSTRVAS

-91 NVKASKI
+91 NVKANKI
-98 EALVKTNANE
+98 EALVKTNAND

-126 LTENGKLRVMA
+126 LTEEGKLRVMA

-149 QLAQMCSW
+149 QLAQMCGW

-180 VTMVIKIDENST
+180 VTMMIKIDENST

-216 DTMIASGA
+216 ETMIASGA

-246 LHPGDK
+246 LHQGDK
-252 VWEENAGRW
+252 LWEENAGRW

-271 TEARQKITASL
+271 TAARQKITSSL

-300 SENPIEKS
+300 SNTPIERT

-335 SEMDDKIGMS
+335 SDMDDKIGMS

-363 LAPVGLIDKSTQKSK
+363 LAPVGLIDKSQQKGK
-378 GLTVVSGTNYTFVS
+378 GMTVVSGTNYTFVS

-400 ILSIAMAATSVTR
+400 ILSIAMAVTSLTR
-413 YLGNVAQNV
+413 YFGTVAENVA
-422 YLQNRVQELQP
+422 LQARVEELQP
-433 AQAVYNDYLAAEA
+433 AQTVYNEYLSAAA
-446 QYDKYTYLYA
+446 QYDKYKYLYE
-456 YTQTPNENLVEFINE
+456 YTENPNENLVEFINE
-471 LEQILPDSFYTNSFS
+471 LEQILPDSFYTDSFS
-486 SDQTGISMSV
+486 SDQTGISMTV
-496 TVEGKAA
+496 NVEGKAA

-508 LNIRNMQSID
+508 LNIRNMESIE
-518 DVEISNITDSKDET
+518 DVQISNITDNQDEMGGSWVMFSMT
-532 GTSIVTFSI
+532 GT
-541 TGSYKVLGVILSI
+541 YRELS
-554 AMAATSVTRYLG
+554 
-566 NVAQNVYLQNRVQ
+566 
-579 ELQPA
+579 
-584 QAVYNDYL
+584 
-592 AAEAQYDKYTYL
+592 
-604 YAYTQTP
+604 
-611 NENLVEFINELEQI
+611 
-625 LPDSFYTNS
+625 
-634 FSSDQTGISMSVTV
+634 
-648 EGKAAAAR
+648 
-656 TILNIRN
+656 
-663 MQSIDDVEISN
+663 
-674 ITDSKDET
+674 
-682 GTSIVT
+682 
-688 FSITGSYKEL
+688 
-698 TDETEESGEAQADTQ
+698 DETEETGETVESTQ
-713 TAQ
+713 SVQ